1 MSITEI
7 HNGVSYSPP
16 SSQRGYQ
23 PPTPTPEWRAP
34 DVAAPAV
41 NAEGSIVQQAH
52 KKMVHANNEFRS
64 HLDATE
70 AIRANFSPE
79 GYQAQI
85 DAFQNTSAAKDVDRA
100 LESVT
105 ARRDAAAANV
115 DKVRKSLSPNGD
127 TASELRATRV
137 SARMVRQLDAKQPG
151 ELFNEVNDML
161 ASANRE
167 ELGVLLVELPAYL
180 QSRGSTSDWI
190 EAAVANIVPELAAAR
205 AEHKR
210 AEQAFQIMRTNAQHV
225 RQGFTN
231 GRPAAV
237 IIDPSK
243 YDPDA

>member
-1 MSITEI
+1 MPEDREPYQDGRTTMKRSTTHMSITEI

-85 DAFQNTSAAKDVDRA
+85 DAFQNTSGKGCRPRTRKRHG
-100 LESVT
+100 SS
-105 ARRDAAAANV
+105 RR
-115 DKVRKSLSPNGD
+115 RC
-127 TASELRATRV
+127 
-137 SARMVRQLDAKQPG
+137 RQC
-151 ELFNEVNDML
+151 
-161 ASANRE
+161 
-167 ELGVLLVELPAYL
+167 
-180 QSRGSTSDWI
+180 
-190 EAAVANIVPELAAAR
+190 
-205 AEHKR
+205 
-210 AEQAFQIMRTNAQHV
+210 
-225 RQGFTN
+225 RQGAEVVVAQRRY
-231 GRPAAV
+231 GQ
-237 IIDPSK
+237 
-243 YDPDA
+243 